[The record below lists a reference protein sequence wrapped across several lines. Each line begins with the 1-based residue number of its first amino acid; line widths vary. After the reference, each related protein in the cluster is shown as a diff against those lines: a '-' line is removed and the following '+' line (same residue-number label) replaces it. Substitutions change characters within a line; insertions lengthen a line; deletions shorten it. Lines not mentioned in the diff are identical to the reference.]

1 MSEVFNLEVMI
12 EGTKY
17 VPENNLVS
25 IDVVKSI
32 LKGQKYLSE
41 SAINDIMDAFKAIRP
56 VKSETKKPKK
66 SSKSKSKTRKNNV
79 LKPFEYNSVNKVLF
93 KISGVLSN
101 GSVLYKTRKSPSRW
115 NIQQAIMIRKAMK
128 NDSTTGM
135 IYKDA
140 IAIAKKVHL
149 SDQMT
154 RKIMY
159 NIEHGDLIKYIDEW
173 EVKYNQKKIDG
184 PKPIQNNPQK
194 RRESGALYV

>member
-1 MSEVFNLEVMI
+1 MSEVIVDGI
-12 EGTKY
+12 KY
-17 VPENNLVS
+17 VPEDKNLVS

-56 VKSETKKPKK
+56 VKSETKKPRK

-79 LKPFEYNSVNKVLF
+79 LKSFEYNSANKVLF

-101 GSVLYKTRKSPSRW
+101 GSVLYKTRKSPSNW

-128 NDSTTGM
+128 NDSATGM

-149 SDQMT
+149 SDNMT

-173 EVKYNQKKIDG
+173 EVKYNQKKIG
-184 PKPIQNNPQK
+184 NPKPIQNNPQK